1 MRGWRLRTT
10 RAGGA
15 CGRRAMRRMCSSS
28 KPGQVEGVRGTRNG
42 RGGCRGVL
50 VRCPVGSYAAGG
62 YCRQTSQRGGHG
74 KSPPALLVL
83 ANYVRGARRARARV
97 VTSTWRDEDGR
108 ERCGDGFTAWLKS
121 HLKRPRKGLMGRSY
135 PTRSKVTRK
144 GARQR
149 PFRECLLHSTHS
161 GVVPLE
167 FEASVRPPFY
177 QSRRRCW
184 LLPGVAAA
192 LAGSRRA
199 RQRSLCLLRGAD

>member
-1 MRGWRLRTT
+1 MGAKSAWLEEEREREGGRAC
-10 RAGGA
+10 AGGA

-74 KSPPALLVL
+74 RSPPALLVL
-83 ANYVRGARRARARV
+83 ATYVRGARARGGAARAETRPR
-97 VTSTWRDEDGR
+97 TWRDEDGR

-149 PFRECLLHSTHS
+149 PFRE
-161 GVVPLE
+161 
-167 FEASVRPPFY
+167 VRFPFSAFHTTRGL
-177 QSRRRCW
+177 SRF
-184 LLPGVAAA
+184 V
-192 LAGSRRA
+192 
-199 RQRSLCLLRGAD
+199 